1 MIKKRVFIVDEHISS
16 KQNGVGTYMQCLL
29 DCMRSLGV
37 EVNLLSFN
45 SEEKDF
51 CFYKQDGCNYYCF
64 PICNGGRMLESGG
77 LCWPVLKLYVA
88 DSEENVFFV
97 NHSPC
102 VEFLKSLRELYKK
115 SRIVFTIH
123 DQGWTAPIMGDKEHL
138 REVIVKNY
146 PRKKRYETELF
157 CKKYFRQER
166 RMYKIADDIICLSE
180 STKELLCDTYK
191 IPMDKIHLIP
201 NGYTEIRNQRT
212 LTIRQQF
219 REELGIEQNDQV
231 LLFVGRTV
239 KAKGIDD
246 LLMAFENLWKQ
257 NNRLHLVIAGE
268 VFRLNDFTKLTPYS
282 ATHITYT
289 GLISQ
294 EQLKKWYVAADIGVL
309 PSYTEQCSYTGMEMM
324 ANNLLIVTTDGNG
337 LTEMFH
343 HEYNALIAQIK
354 PNFSE
359 NLEQTLW
366 VALNL
371 DEGMRA
377 SICHN
382 AGRVLQM
389 RYSLSCMREGYR
401 KLLNRG
407 SNFRLYKSHY

>member
-1 MIKKRVFIVDEHISS
+1 MTKKRVFIVDEHISS

-29 DCMRSLGV
+29 NCMEGLDV
-37 EVNLLSFN
+37 EVNFLSFN

-51 CFYKQDGCNYYCF
+51 CFYKRNGYNHYCF

-77 LCWPVLKLYVA
+77 LCWPVLKMYVV
-88 DSEENVFFV
+88 DNEENVFIV

-123 DQGWTAPIMGDKEHL
+123 DQGWTASLMGDKKRL
-138 REVIVKNY
+138 REVISQSY
-146 PRKKRYETELF
+146 PRKKLYETELF
-157 CKKYFRQER
+157 CKRYFRQER
-166 RMYKIADDIICLSE
+166 RMYQIADEIICLSK
-180 STKELLCDTYK
+180 STKDLLCDTYK
-191 IPMDKIHLIP
+191 ISRGKIHLIP
-201 NGYTEIRNQRT
+201 NGYTGTHSQCA
-212 LTIRQQF
+212 LTIRQQL
-219 REELGIEQNDQV
+219 RKELGIEQDEQV

-337 LTEMFH
+337 LTEMFR

>member
-1 MIKKRVFIVDEHISS
+1 MTKKRVFIVDEHISS

-29 DCMRSLGV
+29 NCMEGLDV
-37 EVNLLSFN
+37 EVNFLSFN

-51 CFYKQDGCNYYCF
+51 CFYKRNGCNHYCF

-77 LCWPVLKLYVA
+77 LCWPVLKMYVV
-88 DSEENVFFV
+88 DNEENVFIV

-123 DQGWTAPIMGDKEHL
+123 DQGWTASLMGDKKRL
-138 REVIVKNY
+138 REVISQSY
-146 PRKKRYETELF
+146 PRKKLYETELF
-157 CKKYFRQER
+157 CKRYFRQER
-166 RMYKIADDIICLSE
+166 RMYQIADEIICLSK
-180 STKELLCDTYK
+180 STKDLLCDTYK
-191 IPMDKIHLIP
+191 ISRGKIHLIP
-201 NGYTEIRNQRT
+201 NGYTGTHSQCA
-212 LTIRQQF
+212 LTIRQQL
-219 REELGIEQNDQV
+219 RKELGIEQDEQV

-337 LTEMFH
+337 LTEMFR
-343 HEYNALIAQIK
+343 HEYNALIAQTK

>member
-1 MIKKRVFIVDEHISS
+1 MTKKRVFIVDEHISS

-29 DCMRSLGV
+29 NCMEGLDV
-37 EVNLLSFN
+37 EVNFLSFN

-123 DQGWTAPIMGDKEHL
+123 DQGWTAPLMGDKEHL

-157 CKKYFRQER
+157 CKRYFRQER
-166 RMYKIADDIICLSE
+166 RMYQIADEIICLSK
-180 STKELLCDTYK
+180 STKDLLCDTYK
-191 IPMDKIHLIP
+191 ISREKIHLIP
-201 NGYTEIRNQRT
+201 NGYTGTHSQCA
-212 LTIRQQF
+212 LTIRQQL
-219 REELGIEQNDQV
+219 RKELGIEQDEQV

-268 VFRLNDFTKLTPYS
+268 VFRLHDLTTLTPYS

-337 LTEMFH
+337 LTEMFR